1 MAGFRIFPLRILPTL
16 LLLAG
21 CAQIS
26 GGIDWYNWTQAQTI
40 TGKMR
45 TDRRPD
51 DAPVTRQILI
61 DNFRAMAFDFED
73 TPLGRQQP
81 ISVQGE
87 KPHLRKWLQPIRY
100 ELTTL
105 PEDSQFA
112 SDIIVP
118 YMHRLATITSHGIE
132 QIPAQPDKDEMV
144 RLFIMYGPDELF
156 VEFKETYKRTD
167 YDERTGRIMLNIVE
181 FFESWRFA
189 RSPCDGKL
197 IVASSS
203 TDPAYPTGTVIVAVV
218 VIKREIPRQ
227 LFEACVEEEL
237 AQIMG
242 LINDDPEVRPT
253 IFNDDQEF
261 ALLTEHDEYLLKILY
276 DDRLEP
282 GMAPQVA
289 MPIVRQIVEELLPDG

>member
-16 LLLAG
+16 LFLAG

-45 TDRRPD
+45 TERHPD

-61 DNFRAMAFDFED
+61 DNIRAIAFDFED

-112 SDIIVP
+112 SDIIVALHASP
-118 YMHRLATITSHGIE
+118 GNSHWPWNRANTG
-132 QIPAQPDKDEMV
+132 PA
-144 RLFIMYGPDELF
+144 R
-156 VEFKETYKRTD
+156 
-167 YDERTGRIMLNIVE
+167 
-181 FFESWRFA
+181 
-189 RSPCDGKL
+189 
-197 IVASSS
+197 
-203 TDPAYPTGTVIVAVV
+203 
-218 VIKREIPRQ
+218 
-227 LFEACVEEEL
+227 
-237 AQIMG
+237 
-242 LINDDPEVRPT
+242 
-253 IFNDDQEF
+253 
-261 ALLTEHDEYLLKILY
+261 
-276 DDRLEP
+276 
-282 GMAPQVA
+282 
-289 MPIVRQIVEELLPDG
+289 